1 MNAESEFANL
11 YNKFI
16 DDLLEKN
23 TNKDEFRKLLIQ
35 KKISSVASLLYLKY
49 QYEKREKILN
59 ETKIQN
65 QLFEYI
71 GKLPQ
76 DIIKFIGSYSHA
88 VINQKKL
95 IRIEYYNNWFK
106 TNKDRIIKLLKNWSK
121 SKLGFVLDKI
131 RSPNNPY
138 YNCCNQG
145 TAGYKKGN
153 AIMFRSRIET
163 LIEEKG
169 QRSNME
175 MYSLLLA
182 IEKYDKKK
190 NI

>member
-16 DDLLEKN
+16 DNLLEKN

-35 KKISSVASLLYLKY
+35 KKLCSIASLLDLKH

-71 GKLPQ
+71 VKLPQ
-76 DIIKFIGSYSHA
+76 YIIKFIGSYSHA

-95 IRIEYYNNWFK
+95 IRLEYYNNWFK

-145 TAGYKKGN
+145 TVGYKKGN

-182 IEKYDKKK
+182 IEKYDKNK

>member
-16 DDLLEKN
+16 DNLLEKN

-35 KKISSVASLLYLKY
+35 KKLCSIASLLDLKH

-145 TAGYKKGN
+145 TVGYKKGN